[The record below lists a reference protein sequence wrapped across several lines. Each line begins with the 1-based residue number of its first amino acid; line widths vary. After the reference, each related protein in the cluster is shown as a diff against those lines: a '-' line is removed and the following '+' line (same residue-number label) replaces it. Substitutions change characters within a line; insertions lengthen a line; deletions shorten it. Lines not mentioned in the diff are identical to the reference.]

1 MSKLASLFLKEE
13 KPSKKENTLTN
24 SPYKILFIDD
34 EKNVLEA
41 MRRIF
46 RLENYIILTA
56 ESGQQALEI
65 LKKETVNIVITDYRM
80 PNMNGADLLYKIK
93 ELYPNTIRIMLTG
106 YADVNAIMGAV
117 NEGAAYKFITKPW
130 NNEDLRLTVSLALEQ
145 YDLIQENQLLK
156 KQTEVQKKKLNK
168 LNRYI
173 NVNRSQLGPILLR
186 KNLIKKTDL
195 EKAIKT
201 QQKTNQILPQ
211 ILIEM
216 KILDEKTILNVIET
230 DFNINRVYPNE
241 FTVPKNLLSILP
253 MDICSKNILI
263 PLKIDNKRLIVS
275 MADPTDFT
283 KVNDL
288 KFITGMSI
296 QPVLS
301 TQKEILEKLNELS
314 EHKDK
319 SSSEMISD
327 DEMIAEFDLTD
338 PLDTIE
344 IILENDEEDVD
355 INELLKSKDRPP
367 AIRIVNAI
375 ISESLRYNA
384 SDVHIEPKNKYV
396 IVRYRLDGLL
406 TEKIRIPLAMHPSIV
421 SRIKIMCEMD
431 ITERRK
437 PQDGRVTIKSSSKIV
452 DMRISTLPTINGEKV
467 VLRILDKNAAIKDIS
482 ELGLEKSNLVK
493 LIKMISQPQ
502 GIILTTGPTGSGKT
516 TSLYSL
522 LQHVATKSKNYT
534 TIEDPVE
541 YSLGM
546 AEQVLVREKIGLKF
560 STIMRSLLR
569 QDPDVIMLGE
579 IRDAETAQVA
589 FHAAMTG
596 HLVLSTL
603 HTNSAIA
610 SITRLKDIGLK
621 SFVIND
627 ALNGIIAQRLL
638 RKICPHCKVDDHP
651 SEEELKSLKLN
662 KNLMNFTPKKGEGCE
677 KCNQTG
683 YKGRLG
689 IFEVFQMDN
698 DIKKMIYSDISEIEL
713 LRAAKWAGM
722 KTLLEDA
729 TEKLKQGITTCEEIL
744 RVLGPQNTID
754 ITCPNCS
761 ILLDERFQFC
771 PYCGKTIIP
780 YCKKCG
786 KFLNDFWIFCPY
798 CGNGDDNKQKA
809 AVLTK

>member
-1 MSKLASLFLKEE
+1 MSKFASLFLKD
-13 KPSKKENTLTN
+13 ENTQTTETKDN
-24 SPYKILFIDD
+24 PTQSPYKILFVDD

-46 RLENYIILTA
+46 RIENYTILTA
-56 ESGQQALEI
+56 ESGQEALEI
-65 LKKETVNIVITDYRM
+65 LKKETVHIVISDYRM
-80 PNMNGADLLYKIK
+80 PKMNGADLLYKIK
-93 ELYPNTIRIMLTG
+93 ELYPGTIRIMLTG

-117 NEGAAYKFITKPW
+117 NEGAVYKFITKPW
-130 NNEDLRLTVSLALEQ
+130 NNEDIRLTVSLALEQ
-145 YDLIQENQLLK
+145 YDLIQENKLLK
-156 KQTEVQKKKLNK
+156 KQTETQKKKLNK
-168 LNRYI
+168 LSRYI

-186 KNLIKKTDL
+186 KNLIKKADL
-195 EKAIKT
+195 EKAIAV
-201 QQKTNQILPQ
+201 QQKTNRILPL
-211 ILIEM
+211 ILTEM
-216 KILDEKTILNVIET
+216 NFLDEKTILKIIET
-230 DFNINRVYPNE
+230 DFNIDRVSPNE
-241 FTVPKNLLSILP
+241 FTVHKNLLSILP
-253 MDICSKNILI
+253 REICLNNVLM
-263 PLKIDNKRLIVS
+263 PLKLDHNRLIVA

-301 TQKEILEKLNELS
+301 TQKEILEKLNGLFEDEIKAS
-314 EHKDK
+314 DEI
-319 SSSEMISD
+319 IS
-327 DEMIAEFDLTD
+327 EFDLTD

-344 IILENDEEDVD
+344 IILEDDADD
-355 INELLKSKDRPP
+355 IELSELLKLKDRPP

-375 ISESLRYNA
+375 ISEALRYNA
-384 SDVHIEPKNKYV
+384 SDIHIEPKNKYV

-406 TEKIRIPLAMHPSIV
+406 TEKIRIPLSMHPSIV
-421 SRIKIMCEMD
+421 SRIKIMCDMD
-431 ITERRK
+431 IAERRK
-437 PQDGRVTIKSSSKIV
+437 PQDGRVTVKSSSRIF

-467 VLRILDKNAAIKDIS
+467 VLRILDRNAAIKDTS
-482 ELGLEKSNLVK
+482 ELGFEPSDLVK
-493 LIKMISQPQ
+493 LIRMISQPQ

-516 TSLYSL
+516 TTLYSL
-522 LQHVATKSKNYT
+522 LQHVATTNKNYT

-560 STIMRSLLR
+560 STILRSLLR

-579 IRDAETAQVA
+579 IRDSETAQVA

-621 SFVIND
+621 SFIIND
-627 ALNGIIAQRLL
+627 ALNGIIAQRLI
-638 RKICPHCKVDDHP
+638 RKICPHCKVDDDP
-651 SEEELKSLKLN
+651 CEEELKALKLN
-662 KNLMNFTPKKGEGCE
+662 KALMDFTPKKGKGCI

-683 YKGRLG
+683 YKGRTG
-689 IFEVFQMDN
+689 IYEVFQMDN

-713 LRAAKWAGM
+713 LKAAKWAGM

-729 TEKLKQGITTCEEIL
+729 TQKLRQGTTTCEEIL
-744 RVLGPQNTID
+744 RVLGPQNIID
-754 ITCPNCS
+754 ISCPHCS
-761 ILLDERFQFC
+761 IHLNERFQFC
-771 PYCGKTIIP
+771 PFCGKAIIP

-786 KFLNDFWIFCPY
+786 KFLSDSWFFCPY
-798 CGNGDDNKQKA
+798 CGEDCNNK
-809 AVLTK
+809 